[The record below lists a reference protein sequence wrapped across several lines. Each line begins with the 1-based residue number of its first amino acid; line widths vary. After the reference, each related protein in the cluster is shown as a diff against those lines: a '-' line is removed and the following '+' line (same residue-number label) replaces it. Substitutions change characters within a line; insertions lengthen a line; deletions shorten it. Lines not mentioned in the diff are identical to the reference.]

1 MSSSFSASS
10 SSSKSRAVEVSK
22 LLSWL
27 LRHGAAESN
36 LAMRADGFAR
46 VANIL
51 AVPSLARKRV
61 DAAELAATVLADKK
75 TRFSYRPDAS
85 LGGNEPAEASDPA
98 SSESI
103 AAANASLAASSAAA
117 APLVLTVLP
126 SGWLRANQG
135 HTVAAVESESLL
147 SEMSEAQ
154 VAALPQCCHGSYF
167 EHWEPIR
174 ANGLSRMARRHL
186 HLSRSS
192 PGSAEVISGMRASC
206 SLVVYVDLVA
216 AMRVGGLRFFE
227 SQNGV
232 VLTEGDADG
241 FLRPQFFKRA
251 VRLHRSGDSV
261 SSEEELALV

>member
-1 MSSSFSASS
+1 
-10 SSSKSRAVEVSK
+10 VSK

-27 LRHGAAESN
+27 LRHGAAESH

-46 VANIL
+46 VADIL
-51 AVPSLARKRV
+51 AVPALVGKRV
-61 DAAELAATVLADKK
+61 NADELAATVFADKK
-75 TRFSYRPDAS
+75 TRFSYRPDAA
-85 LGGNEPAEASDPA
+85 LGANEPAEASDPA
-98 SSESI
+98 SSESV
-103 AAANASLAASSAAA
+103 AALASSAAA
-117 APLVLTVLP
+117 APIALTVLP

-135 HTVAAVESESLL
+135 HTVAAVDSESLL

-154 VAALPQCCHGSYF
+154 VAALPQCCHGSYI

-206 SLVVYVDLVA
+206 TLVVYVDLVA

-251 VRLHRSGDSV
+251 VRLHRSGGKV
-261 SSEEELALV
+261 SSEEELALI

>member
-1 MSSSFSASS
+1 M
-10 SSSKSRAVEVSK
+10 SK

-27 LRHGAAESN
+27 LRHGAAESR

-46 VANIL
+46 VADIL
-51 AVPSLARKRV
+51 AVPALASKRV

-75 TRFSYRPDAS
+75 TRFSYRPDAA
-85 LGGNEPAEASDPA
+85 LGANEPAEASDPA

-103 AAANASLAASSAAA
+103 AALASSAAAAAAAA

-135 HTVAAVESESLL
+135 HTVAAVDSESLL

-154 VAALPQCCHGSYF
+154 VAALPQCCHGSYI

-174 ANGLSRMARRHL
+174 TNGLSRMARRHL

-206 SLVVYVDLVA
+206 TLVVYVDLVA

-251 VRLHRSGDSV
+251 VRLHRSGGKV
-261 SSEEELALV
+261 SNEEELALV